1 MPLPISDEGIII
13 HQTRFGEAD
22 KFIKILSRRHGFI
35 DTVAKGVRR
44 STSKKSSHLDN
55 LNLVKFQTS
64 RGKDPQYL
72 SQIESINIYKN
83 IKADLRKIRT
93 CFYLS
98 EIINLTLPHNQPDA
112 ELFTRFKQ
120 FLDDLNGQLG
130 DDRDLAVEFQKF
142 LINQLGFSPPANYR
156 PQTLVDYF
164 ESIIDRHLVTR
175 EIKF

>member
-1 MPLPISDEGIII
+1 MSLPISDEGIVI

-22 KFIKILSRRHGFI
+22 KFVKILSRRHGFI
-35 DTVAKGVRR
+35 DTIAKGVRR

-72 SQIESINIYKN
+72 SQVESINLYRN

-98 EIINLTLPHNQPDA
+98 ETGSTQLEIFSDTLKKARLNLAIDQINERWGDFVLT
-112 ELFTRFKQ
+112 
-120 FLDDLNGQLG
+120 
-130 DDRDLAVEFQKF
+130 
-142 LINQLGFSPPANYR
+142 PPAMAG
-156 PQTLVDYF
+156 F
-164 ESIIDRHLVTR
+164 W
-175 EIKF
+175 